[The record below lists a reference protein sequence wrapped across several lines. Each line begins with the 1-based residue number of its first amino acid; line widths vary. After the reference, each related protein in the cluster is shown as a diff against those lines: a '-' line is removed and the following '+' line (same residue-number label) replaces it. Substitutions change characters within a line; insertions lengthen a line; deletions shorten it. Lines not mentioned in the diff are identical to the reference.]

1 MTENELKHAVLDI
14 AYRNGW
20 AVYHVPQS
28 TMRNG
33 GGRGYPDL
41 TCARDGE
48 VVWLELKQDGKPL
61 EAEQAG
67 WFLALPAAH
76 KITPHDLE
84 TGRVH
89 ELLA

>member
-1 MTENELKHAVLDI
+1 MTENELKRAVLEI
-14 AYRNGW
+14 AYRQGW

-48 VVWLELKQDGKPL
+48 VVWMELKQQDGIV
-61 EAEQAG
+61 ASWQQA
-67 WFLALPAAH
+67 WHTALPH
-76 KITPHDLE
+76 CHVIRPSDLSS
-84 TGRVH
+84 GRVA